1 MRIFFPFLLMML
13 FLAGCAISSN
23 SVDMNDCPF
32 DMYLTN
38 KNEKVTLEKGHYEC
52 RFGNYVEMTDVLGP
66 TQIAEQIDPIKV
78 QGETE
83 VQFETDGS
91 PELKVLLLESEDK
104 SERVSLKNENTLV
117 LPKES
122 NEYIYQIKATWG
134 KSLVTYVLLVDI
146 VNEKE

>member
-1 MRIFFPFLLMML
+1 
-13 FLAGCAISSN
+13 
-23 SVDMNDCPF
+23 
-32 DMYLTN
+32 
-38 KNEKVTLEKGHYEC
+38 
-52 RFGNYVEMTDVLGP
+52 MTDVLGP

-117 LPKES
+117 LPKEA

-134 KSLVTYVLLVDI
+134 KSLRSEEHTLNSSHVAISYAVFC
-146 VNEKE
+146 

>member
-1 MRIFFPFLLMML
+1 
-13 FLAGCAISSN
+13 
-23 SVDMNDCPF
+23 
-32 DMYLTN
+32 
-38 KNEKVTLEKGHYEC
+38 
-52 RFGNYVEMTDVLGP
+52 MTDVLGP

-134 KSLVTYVLLVDI
+134 KYLVTYVLLVYI
-146 VNEKE
+146 VKDMMLLVVPIYYMMF

>member
-1 MRIFFPFLLMML
+1 MRFVFHFLLMIL
-13 FLAGCAISSN
+13 FLAGCAISFN
-23 SVDMNDCPF
+23 LFDINDCPF
-32 DMYLTN
+32 DMYVTN
-38 KNEKVTLEKGHYEC
+38 KNEKIPLEKWHYEC
-52 RFGNYVEMTDVLGP
+52 HFGNYVEMTDVLGP
-66 TQIAEQIDPIKV
+66 TQIAEQIDSIKV

-122 NEYIYQIKATWG
+122 NEYIYQIKAT
-134 KSLVTYVLLVDI
+134 
-146 VNEKE
+146 

>member
-66 TQIAEQIDPIKV
+66 TQIAEQIDPIKI

-83 VQFETDGS
+83 VQFETDGRS
-91 PELKVLLLESEDK
+91 EEHTSELQSRGHLVCRLLLEK
-104 SERVSLKNENTLV
+104 KKNKTTINKCKT
-117 LPKES
+117 
-122 NEYIYQIKATWG
+122 
-134 KSLVTYVLLVDI
+134 
-146 VNEKE
+146 